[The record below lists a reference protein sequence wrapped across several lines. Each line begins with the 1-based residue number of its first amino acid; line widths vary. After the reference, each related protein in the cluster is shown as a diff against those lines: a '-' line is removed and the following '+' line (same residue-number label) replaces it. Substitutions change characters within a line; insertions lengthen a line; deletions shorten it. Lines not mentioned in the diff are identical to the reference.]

1 MATRRATLRSFAKI
15 NLDLRVLHKRADGY
29 HELRTVFQT
38 ISLRDAIDIEYTT
51 GRRTEIAVEGN
62 VDIPDNLVV
71 RAARTVF
78 DAVGAIGR
86 VSFRLRKRIPMG
98 AGLGGGSSN
107 AAAVLL
113 ALPALT
119 GKFLNPGALNRAA
132 AELGSDVPFFLHG
145 GTAIGIGRGTE
156 LYPVPDAPAMRGIVV
171 APAIHVSTPEAYQ
184 GLRRALTSKAGDFD
198 TNSFQSFVWGLGD
211 RCPTREWRSL
221 PANDFESSV
230 FRQYPSL
237 LEIKRKLARLGA
249 SPAMMSGS
257 GSALFGLFS
266 SSDDAARAARAF
278 VAEPLKRGGRVFRI
292 SLVSRRRYQAVWLAQ
307 LKDHVVANVWP
318 PQSRYSKQ

>member
-1 MATRRATLRSFAKI
+1 MATRRATVRSFAKI
-15 NLDLRVLHKRADGY
+15 NLDLRVLHKRTDGY
-29 HELRTVFQT
+29 HELRTLFQT
-38 ISLRDAIDIEYTT
+38 ISLADAIDIQYTT
-51 GRRTEIAVEGN
+51 ARRTEIAVEGN

-71 RAARTVF
+71 RAARVVF
-78 DAVGAIGR
+78 DAVAATGR
-86 VSFRLRKRIPMG
+86 VIFRLHKQIPMG

-113 ALPALT
+113 ALPALI
-119 GKFLNPGALNRAA
+119 GKVISPCTLGRVA

-156 LYPVPDAPAMRGIVV
+156 LYPVPGIPAMRGVVV
-171 APAIHVSTPEAYQ
+171 APDIHVSTPDAYR
-184 GLRRALTSKAGDFD
+184 GLGRALTSKAADFD

-211 RCPTREWRSL
+211 RCPTRGWRSL

-257 GSALFGLFS
+257 GSALFGLFG

-278 VAEPLKRGGRVFRI
+278 VDERVFRI
-292 SLVSRRRYQAVWLAQ
+292 SLVSRRRYQAVWLGQ